1 MPEKTKNI
9 EESHI
14 EEELKK
20 DIEQYL
26 SEKEHIRKIVG
37 KIGGQSTRFEKLINE
52 VFLFLVLAA
61 FALPFV
67 FEEISAEI
75 SIEIA
80 ILLVSLKLFYFLY
93 QSAKVS
99 HFQFWMLSSIEWR
112 LNEMAKKVN
121 AIEKKMKDD

>member
-1 MPEKTKNI
+1 MDETFI
-9 EESHI
+9 ED
-14 EEELKK
+14 ELKK
-20 DIEQYL
+20 DIDQYL
-26 SEKEHIRKIVG
+26 KEKEQIKKIVG
-37 KIGGQSTRFEKLINE
+37 RIGGKTTKFEKLINE
-52 VFLFLVLAA
+52 LFLFLVLTV
-61 FALPFV
+61 FVLPFI
-67 FEEISAEI
+67 FKEITPEI

-121 AIEKKMKDD
+121 DLDKKMNQE

>member
-1 MPEKTKNI
+1 MIDKRNSSEDN
-9 EESHI
+9 ENEND
-14 EEELKK
+14 LKA

-26 SEKEHIRKIVG
+26 KEKEHIRQIVG
-37 KIGGQSTRFEKLINE
+37 KIGGKTTRFEKVINQ
-52 VFLFLVLAA
+52 VFLFFVLFT

-67 FEEISAEI
+67 CDGITPAI

-112 LNEMAKKVN
+112 LNEIAKKVN
-121 AIEKKMKDD
+121 DIKKNMNK